1 MHRMTVQYDAPGDPD
16 GFERHYREVHVPLV
30 AAVPGLRRF
39 TLTRPRALA
48 GDAPYLVAEL
58 WFDDADALSAARGT
72 PEMAETGK
80 DAATMAAQYAVP
92 RVVML
97 AGEVAEVEL
106 GG

>member
-16 GFERHYREVHVPLV
+16 GFERHYRDVHVPLV

-39 TLTRPRALA
+39 TLSRPRALA
-48 GDAPYLVAEL
+48 GDAPYLLAEM
-58 WFDDADALSAARGT
+58 WFDDADALKVAMGT

-80 DAATMAAQYAVP
+80 DAATMSEQYAVP

-97 AGEVAEVEL
+97 TGDVDEVDVR
-106 GG
+106 G